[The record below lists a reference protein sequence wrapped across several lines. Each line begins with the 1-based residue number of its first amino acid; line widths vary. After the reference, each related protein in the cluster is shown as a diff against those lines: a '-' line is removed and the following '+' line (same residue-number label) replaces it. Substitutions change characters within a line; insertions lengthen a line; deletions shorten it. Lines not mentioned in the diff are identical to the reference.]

1 MARRG
6 ERRAGPELTSE
17 LKAPQRARRE
27 PSPLQR
33 ERLAYRRRQ
42 TVRSVVVAAV
52 STLALGVL
60 LVVAVT
66 GAPGWDRVK
75 ESFLDADVARA
86 ALPDILRG
94 MWLNVRLLA
103 FCAVG
108 AMLVGLATALLRTL
122 RPAVFFPLRALAT
135 SYTYVFRGAPLIIVL
150 YLLTFGVPG
159 LRLSGTPTVLVLGG
173 IALVITYGAYLAE
186 VFRAG
191 IESVHPSQR
200 AAARSLGL
208 TYRQTMRRVV
218 LPQAVRRVAPPLL
231 NDLVALQKDVGLI
244 SLAGPIDAIRA
255 AQIQTA
261 ETYDF
266 TPYVVA
272 GGLFVL
278 LAIPLIAVTDWVTLR
293 AARRQSAELSA

>member
-1 MARRG
+1 VTA
-6 ERRAGPELTSE
+6 EPT
-17 LKAPQRARRE
+17 APQQALRE

-94 MWLNVRLLA
+94 LWLNIRLLV

-108 AMLVGLATALLRTL
+108 AMLVGLVTALLRTL

-150 YLLTFGVPG
+150 YLLTFGAPG
-159 LRLSGTPTVLVLGG
+159 LRLTGTPSVLVLGG
-173 IALVITYGAYLAE
+173 IALVITYGAYMAE

-208 TYRQTMRRVV
+208 TYRQTMRHVV

-244 SLAGPIDAIRA
+244 SLAGPVDAIRA
-255 AQIQTA
+255 AQIRTA

-278 LAIPLIAVTDWVTLR
+278 LAIPLIAVTDWVTMR
-293 AARRQSAELSA
+293 AARRQSAEMSA